1 MPSLTLELTREIMFT
16 KDLLYAARSLAKSPV
31 FLVTA
36 VLTIALGIGAS
47 TAIFSVT
54 NAVLLRPLP
63 YKDPERLII
72 ACGDM
77 RKRNVK
83 DFPFSNA
90 EYFDLREAAKNSFE
104 DFSGRLH
111 LPWAGASWRWHSRAS
126 PHWSGH
132 DELLPLDG
140 RQDPCRTQL
149 RRCRRATASKEP
161 ASGAANA
168 RLRNS
173 FPLSPSSAMNIGS
186 AGLAEIRPYWA
197 NPSSQRE
204 GARAPDCRCA
214 RAALRTAV
222 SARRKPGTPARYL
235 DRGPS
240 GL

>member
-1 MPSLTLELTREIMFT
+1 MFT

-104 DFSGRLH
+104 DFSGVFTFRGPVLRGDGTPEQVHIGVVTTNFFRLM
-111 LPWAGASWRWHSRAS
+111 GAKIHVGRDFEN
-126 PHWSGH
+126 G
-132 DELLPLDG
+132 DG
-140 RQDPCRTQL
+140 QAQQAPG
-149 RRCRRATASKEP
+149 
-161 ASGAANA
+161 SGAANA
-168 RLRNS
+168 
-173 FPLSPSSAMNIGS
+173 
-186 AGLAEIRPYWA
+186 
-197 NPSSQRE
+197 
-204 GARAPDCRCA
+204 
-214 RAALRTAV
+214 
-222 SARRKPGTPARYL
+222 TPAQQL
-235 DRGPS
+235 PTIAI
-240 GL
+240 L